1 VSAPRVTGKRV
12 LDVVGAT
19 VGLVVASPILLLTA
33 ALIRLWDGDP
43 VLFCQTRIG
52 QGRRP
57 FLIIKLRTMRGGRV
71 TPLGAVLRNL
81 GLDELPQLVNVLAG
95 EMSLVG
101 PRPLTRADVARIGW
115 EDERF
120 AMRWSVRP
128 GLTGLAQLAP
138 VHRCTARASW
148 LLDRAYVRRGGV
160 AFDLRLLAASALVPV
175 LGKRRLRRTV
185 RFLAR
190 RPA

>member
-1 VSAPRVTGKRV
+1 LRARVTGKRI

-19 VGLVVASPILLLTA
+19 LGLALATPVLLLTA
-33 ALIRLWDGDP
+33 ALIRLCDGGP
-43 VLFCQTRIG
+43 VLFSQDRLG

-57 FLIIKLRTMRGGRV
+57 FLILKLRTMRGGRV

-95 EMSLVG
+95 KMALVG
-101 PRPLTRADVARIGW
+101 PRPLTSADVARIGW

-120 AMRWSVRP
+120 AMRWTVPP

-138 VHRCTARASW
+138 VRHCNARASW

-160 AFDLRLLAASALVPV
+160 AFDLRILAGSALVPL
-175 LGKRRLRRTV
+175 LGKRRLRRTW
-185 RFLAR
+185 RLLAG

>member
-1 VSAPRVTGKRV
+1 VTGKRV

-19 VGLVVASPILLLTA
+19 LGLAVASPILLAAT
-33 ALIRLWDGDP
+33 ALIRLCDDGP
-43 VLFCQTRIG
+43 VFFWQDRLG

-57 FLIIKLRTMRGGRV
+57 FLIFKLRTMRGGRV
-71 TPLGAVLRNL
+71 TRLGAILRNL

-95 EMSLVG
+95 DMSLVG

-120 AMRWSVRP
+120 ALRWSVRP

-138 VHRCTARASW
+138 VRSCTARASW

-160 AFDLRLLAASALVPV
+160 ALDLRLLAGSALVPV
-175 LGKRRLRRTV
+175 LGKRRLRRAA
-185 RFLAR
+185 RFLAG

>member
-1 VSAPRVTGKRV
+1 MTGKRV

-19 VGLVVASPILLLTA
+19 LALAVASPILLVAT
-33 ALIRLWDGDP
+33 ALIRLCDDGP
-43 VLFCQTRIG
+43 VVFCQDRLG

-57 FLIIKLRTMRGGRV
+57 FLIFKLRTMQGGRV
-71 TPLGAVLRNL
+71 TRLGAILRNL

-95 EMSLVG
+95 DMSLVG

-120 AMRWSVRP
+120 ALRWSVRP

-138 VHRCTARASW
+138 VRGCTARASW

-160 AFDLRLLAASALVPV
+160 ALDLRLLAGSALVPI
-175 LGKRRLRRTV
+175 LGKRRLRRAS
-185 RFLAR
+185 RFLAG

>member
-1 VSAPRVTGKRV
+1 MSASRVTGKRV

-19 VGLVVASPILLLTA
+19 VGLALASPILLLAA
-33 ALIRLWDGDP
+33 ALIRLCDGGP
-43 VLFCQTRIG
+43 VLFWQDRLG

-57 FLIIKLRTMRGGRV
+57 FLIFKLRTMRGGRA

-115 EDERF
+115 GDERF
-120 AMRWSVRP
+120 ALRWAVPP

-138 VHRCTARASW
+138 VRHCSARASW

-160 AFDLRLLAASALVPV
+160 ACDLRLLAGSALVPV
-175 LGKRRLRRTV
+175 LGKRRLRRAA
-185 RFLAR
+185 RFFAG